1 MFDIKIAKYFARF
14 MCIVHIFH
22 LILNFILQ
30 ILIWVIKL
38 ISNKKLI
45 WLILLLTAAIAI
57 AIAIN
62 ASGSD
67 ENTSSP
73 RGVFVKRI
81 DYYGC

>member
-1 MFDIKIAKYFARF
+1 MFAIKTVKCFARF
-14 MCIVHIFH
+14 MCIVYIFH

-30 ILIWVIKL
+30 ILILVIKL
-38 ISNKKLI
+38 IANKKLI
-45 WLILLLTAAIAI
+45 WLILLLAGSIALI
-57 AIAIN
+57 VAIN

>member
-1 MFDIKIAKYFARF
+1 
-14 MCIVHIFH
+14 MCIVYIFH
-22 LILNFILQ
+22 LILKFILQ
-30 ILIWVIKL
+30 ILILVIKL
-38 ISNKKLI
+38 IANKKLI
-45 WLILLLTAAIAI
+45 WLILLLAASIGV

-62 ASGSD
+62 AAGSD

>member
-1 MFDIKIAKYFARF
+1 LFDIKTAKNFARF

-30 ILIWVIKL
+30 ILILVIKL
-38 ISNKKLI
+38 ITNKKLI
-45 WLILLLTAAIAI
+45 WLILLLAASIAI
-57 AIAIN
+57 IIAIN

>member
-1 MFDIKIAKYFARF
+1 

-30 ILIWVIKL
+30 ILILVIKL

>member
-1 MFDIKIAKYFARF
+1 MY
-14 MCIVHIFH
+14 IFH

-30 ILIWVIKL
+30 ILILVIKL
-38 ISNKKLI
+38 IANKKLI
-45 WLILLLTAAIAI
+45 WLIVLLAATIAT